1 MMKLVAL
8 AGIEPTLSRVRSAAL
23 YPVSYRALNICMTN
37 EELIAI
43 QRAEVAET
51 RLNDLRSAI
60 NDTISLMSG
69 WKFISPT
76 SKQVDDA
83 MNDLKNVVS
92 KTDNV
97 YTTTFGPYMTL
108 GEVLGKGYK
117 VTKLLNGIVLG
128 SEKFDDRETAL
139 IVKQEWE
146 AQNK

>member
-1 MMKLVAL
+1 MMKMAAL
-8 AGIEPTLSRVRSAAL
+8 AGIEPTLSDVRSVAL

-37 EELIAI
+37 EELIAT
-43 QRAEVAET
+43 QRAEIAET

-60 NDTISLMSG
+60 DNIVSLMAG
-69 WKFISPT
+69 WKFVSPN
-76 SKQVDDA
+76 SKQIDDA
-83 MNDLKNVVS
+83 MNDLKNAVS